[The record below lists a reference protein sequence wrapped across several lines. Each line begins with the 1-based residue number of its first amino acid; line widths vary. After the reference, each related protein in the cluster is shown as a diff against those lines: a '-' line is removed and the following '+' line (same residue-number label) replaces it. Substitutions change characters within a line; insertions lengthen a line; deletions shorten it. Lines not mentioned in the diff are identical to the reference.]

1 MKTEKKETK
10 VLENELTLRERI
22 DLRKESYFL
31 SLRIQPTDKY
41 KSMAEWIDFKSR
53 KNYHWLL
60 TGKD

>member
-31 SLRIQPTDKY
+31 SRIQPTDKY
-41 KSMAEWIDFKSR
+41 KSVAE
-53 KNYHWLL
+53 
-60 TGKD
+60 